1 MEFKDT
7 RAWIGRVGA
16 LFIFSQ
22 ITLILVVPGVDANRV
37 LIALEVAILGAMLG
51 IDILNRTMQS
61 KLETTHTVLGIVLG
75 KNDDDP

>member
-1 MEFKDT
+1 MEFEDT

-22 ITLILVVPGVDANRV
+22 ITLILVVPGVNTNNL

-51 IDILNRTMQS
+51 IDILNRTMQER
-61 KLETTHTVLGIVLG
+61 LDTTYSILGIVLG
-75 KNDDDP
+75 KNDDDS